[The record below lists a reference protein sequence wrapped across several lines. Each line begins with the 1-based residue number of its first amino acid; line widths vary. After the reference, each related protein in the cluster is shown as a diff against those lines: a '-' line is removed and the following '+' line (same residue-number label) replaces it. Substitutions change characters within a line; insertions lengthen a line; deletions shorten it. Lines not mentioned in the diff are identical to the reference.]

1 MEHGSVEVAHVDRVL
16 NDVIAEVIGLAVVHP
31 TLDSSPSQPAGE
43 ATWMVVAPVICA
55 RDVALAIH
63 GAPEFPDTNNQRI
76 IKEASVIFD
85 FKLMARLSLAKKWK
99 AISKAQRKEF
109 TALFVKRIQQSYLEK
124 LNLYT
129 DEEVI
134 IEDAKKTK
142 KKRVELKTFLVSEDD
157 KKEMIY
163 KFRKHKKRGW
173 LVYDVNILGV
183 SFIQTYR
190 SQFSGV
196 LKNKSMDELIEDLK
210 NPEQS

>member
-1 MEHGSVEVAHVDRVL
+1 MRNPILTAILGLFLLFGFVPFGQADEAAEITKMTKEKVNNIITYLRDTSLEKETR
-16 NDVIAEVIGLAVVHP
+16 NKQIIAEVN
-31 TLDSSPSQPAGE
+31 T
-43 ATWMVVAPVICA
+43 
-55 RDVALAIH
+55 
-63 GAPEFPDTNNQRI
+63 
-76 IKEASVIFD
+76 IFD
-85 FKLMARLSLAKKWK
+85 FKLMAQLSLGKQWKKTK
-99 AISKAQRKEF
+99 KRQREEF
-109 TALFVKRIQQSYLEK
+109 VKVFVKRIQQSYLEK
-124 LNLYT
+124 LDLYT

-134 IEDAKKTK
+134 IGDAKQTK
-142 KKRVELKTFLVSEDD
+142 KKRAVLTTYLVSEDD

>member
-1 MEHGSVEVAHVDRVL
+1 MRNPILTAIL
-16 NDVIAEVIGLAVVHP
+16 GLFLLFGFVPFGQA
-31 TLDSSPSQPAGE
+31 DE
-43 ATWMVVAPVICA
+43 ATEITKMAKEKV
-55 RDVALAIH
+55 
-63 GAPEFPDTNNQRI
+63 NNI
-76 IKEASVIFD
+76 ITYLRNTSLEKETRNKKIIDEVNTMFD
-85 FKLMARLSLAKKWK
+85 FQLMARLSLGKKWK
-99 AISKAQRKEF
+99 KIKKKQRKEF
-109 TALFVKRIQQSYLEK
+109 VKVFVKRIQQSYLEK
-124 LNLYT
+124 LDLYT

-134 IEDAKKTK
+134 IGDAKQTK
-142 KKRVELKTFLVSEDD
+142 KKRAVLTTYLVSEDD

-196 LKNKSMDELIEDLK
+196 LKNKTMDELIEDLK

>member
-1 MEHGSVEVAHVDRVL
+1 MRNPILTAIL
-16 NDVIAEVIGLAVVHP
+16 GLFLLFGFVPFGQA
-31 TLDSSPSQPAGE
+31 DE
-43 ATWMVVAPVICA
+43 ATEITKMAKEKV
-55 RDVALAIH
+55 
-63 GAPEFPDTNNQRI
+63 NNI
-76 IKEASVIFD
+76 ITYLRNTSLEKETRNKKIIDEVNTMFD
-85 FKLMARLSLAKKWK
+85 FQLMARLSLGKKWK
-99 AISKAQRKEF
+99 KIKKKQRKEF
-109 TALFVKRIQQSYLEK
+109 VKVFVKRIQQSYLEK
-124 LNLYT
+124 LDLYT

-134 IEDAKKTK
+134 IGDAKQTK
-142 KKRVELKTFLVSEDD
+142 KKRAVLTTYLVSEDD

-173 LVYDVNILGV
+173 VVYDVDILGV

>member
-1 MEHGSVEVAHVDRVL
+1 MMRNPILTAILGLFLLFGFVPFGQADEATEITKMAKEKVNNIITYLRDTSLEKETR
-16 NDVIAEVIGLAVVHP
+16 NKQIIAEVN
-31 TLDSSPSQPAGE
+31 T
-43 ATWMVVAPVICA
+43 M
-55 RDVALAIH
+55 
-63 GAPEFPDTNNQRI
+63 
-76 IKEASVIFD
+76 FD
-85 FKLMARLSLAKKWK
+85 FQLMAQLSLGKQWKKTK
-99 AISKAQRKEF
+99 KRQRKEF
-109 TALFVKRIQQSYLEK
+109 VKVFVKRIQQSYLEK
-124 LNLYT
+124 LDLYT

-134 IEDAKKTK
+134 IGDAKQTK
-142 KKRVELKTFLVSEDD
+142 KKRAVLTTYLVSEDD

>member
-1 MEHGSVEVAHVDRVL
+1 MRNPILTAILGLFLLFGFVPFGQADEAAEITKMTKEKVNNIITYLRDTSLEKETR
-16 NDVIAEVIGLAVVHP
+16 NKQIIAEVN
-31 TLDSSPSQPAGE
+31 T
-43 ATWMVVAPVICA
+43 
-55 RDVALAIH
+55 
-63 GAPEFPDTNNQRI
+63 
-76 IKEASVIFD
+76 IFD
-85 FKLMARLSLAKKWK
+85 FKLMAKLSLGKQWKKTK
-99 AISKAQRKEF
+99 KQQRKEF
-109 TALFVKRIQQSYLEK
+109 VKVFVKRIQQSYLEK
-124 LNLYT
+124 LDLYT

-134 IEDAKKTK
+134 IGDAKQTK
-142 KKRVELKTFLVSEDD
+142 KKRAVLTTYLVSEDD

>member
-1 MEHGSVEVAHVDRVL
+1 MRNPILTAIL
-16 NDVIAEVIGLAVVHP
+16 GLFLLFGFVPFGQA
-31 TLDSSPSQPAGE
+31 DE
-43 ATWMVVAPVICA
+43 ATEITKMAKEKVNNIITYL
-55 RDVALAIH
+55 RDTSL
-63 GAPEFPDTNNQRI
+63 EKETRNKKI
-76 IKEASVIFD
+76 IDEVNTMFD
-85 FKLMARLSLAKKWK
+85 FQLMARLSLGKKWK
-99 AISKAQRKEF
+99 KIKKKQRKEF
-109 TALFVKRIQQSYLEK
+109 VKVFVKRIQRSYLEK
-124 LNLYT
+124 LDLYT

-134 IEDAKKTK
+134 IGDAKQTK
-142 KKRVELKTFLVSEDD
+142 KKRAVLTTYLVSKDD

>member
-1 MEHGSVEVAHVDRVL
+1 MRNPILTAILGLFLLFGFVPFGQADEAAEITKMTKEKVNNIITYLRDTSLEKETR
-16 NDVIAEVIGLAVVHP
+16 NKQIIAEVN
-31 TLDSSPSQPAGE
+31 T
-43 ATWMVVAPVICA
+43 
-55 RDVALAIH
+55 
-63 GAPEFPDTNNQRI
+63 
-76 IKEASVIFD
+76 IFD
-85 FKLMARLSLAKKWK
+85 FNLMAQLSLGKQWKKTK
-99 AISKAQRKEF
+99 KRQRKEF
-109 TALFVKRIQQSYLEK
+109 VKVFVKRIQQSYLEK
-124 LNLYT
+124 LDLYT

-134 IEDAKKTK
+134 IGDAKQTK
-142 KKRVELKTFLVSEDD
+142 KKRAVLTTYLVSEDD

>member
-1 MEHGSVEVAHVDRVL
+1 MRNPILTAILGLFLLFGFVPFGQADEAAEITKMAEEKVNNIITYLRDTSLEKETR
-16 NDVIAEVIGLAVVHP
+16 NKQIIAEVN
-31 TLDSSPSQPAGE
+31 T
-43 ATWMVVAPVICA
+43 M
-55 RDVALAIH
+55 
-63 GAPEFPDTNNQRI
+63 
-76 IKEASVIFD
+76 FD
-85 FKLMARLSLAKKWK
+85 FQLMAQLSLGKQWKKTK
-99 AISKAQRKEF
+99 KRQRKEF
-109 TALFVKRIQQSYLEK
+109 VKVFVKRIQQSYLEK
-124 LNLYT
+124 LDLYT

-134 IEDAKKTK
+134 IGDAKQTK
-142 KKRVELKTFLVSEDD
+142 KKRAVLTTYLVSEDD

>member
-1 MEHGSVEVAHVDRVL
+1 MRNPILTAILGLFLLFGFVPFGQADEAAEITKMAKEKVNNIITYLRNTSLEKETR
-16 NDVIAEVIGLAVVHP
+16 NKQIIAEVN
-31 TLDSSPSQPAGE
+31 T
-43 ATWMVVAPVICA
+43 M
-55 RDVALAIH
+55 
-63 GAPEFPDTNNQRI
+63 
-76 IKEASVIFD
+76 FD
-85 FKLMARLSLAKKWK
+85 FQLMAQLSLGKQWKKTK
-99 AISKAQRKEF
+99 KRQRKEF
-109 TALFVKRIQQSYLEK
+109 VKVFVKRIQQSYLEK
-124 LNLYT
+124 LDLYT

-134 IEDAKKTK
+134 IGDAKQTK
-142 KKRVELKTFLVSEDD
+142 KKRAVLTTYLVSEDD

>member
-1 MEHGSVEVAHVDRVL
+1 MRNPILTAILGLFLLFGFVPFGQADEAAEITKMTKEKVNNIITYLRDTSLEKETRNKKIIDEV
-16 NDVIAEVIGLAVVHP
+16 N
-31 TLDSSPSQPAGE
+31 T
-43 ATWMVVAPVICA
+43 M
-55 RDVALAIH
+55 
-63 GAPEFPDTNNQRI
+63 
-76 IKEASVIFD
+76 FD
-85 FKLMARLSLAKKWK
+85 FQLMARLSLGKKWK
-99 AISKAQRKEF
+99 KIKKKQRKEF
-109 TALFVKRIQQSYLEK
+109 VKVFVKRIQQSYLEK
-124 LNLYT
+124 LDLYT

-134 IEDAKKTK
+134 IGDAKQTK
-142 KKRVELKTFLVSEDD
+142 KKRAVLTTYLVSEDD

-173 LVYDVNILGV
+173 VVYDVDILGV

>member
-1 MEHGSVEVAHVDRVL
+1 MRNPILTAILSLCLLFAFVPSGVADEAAEITKMAKGKVNNIITYLRDTSLEKETRNKKIIDEV
-16 NDVIAEVIGLAVVHP
+16 N
-31 TLDSSPSQPAGE
+31 T
-43 ATWMVVAPVICA
+43 M
-55 RDVALAIH
+55 
-63 GAPEFPDTNNQRI
+63 
-76 IKEASVIFD
+76 FD
-85 FKLMARLSLAKKWK
+85 FQLMARLSLGKKWK
-99 AISKAQRKEF
+99 KIKKKQRKEF
-109 TALFVKRIQQSYLEK
+109 VKVFVKRIQRSYLEK
-124 LNLYT
+124 LDLYT

-134 IEDAKKTK
+134 IGDAKQTK
-142 KKRVELKTFLVSEDD
+142 KKRAVLTTYLVSEDD

-173 LVYDVNILGV
+173 VVYDVDILGV

>member
-1 MEHGSVEVAHVDRVL
+1 MRNPILTAIL
-16 NDVIAEVIGLAVVHP
+16 GLFLLFGFVPFGQA
-31 TLDSSPSQPAGE
+31 DE
-43 ATWMVVAPVICA
+43 ATEITKMAKEKVNNIITYL
-55 RDVALAIH
+55 RDTSL
-63 GAPEFPDTNNQRI
+63 EKETRNKKI
-76 IKEASVIFD
+76 IDEVNTMFD
-85 FKLMARLSLAKKWK
+85 FQLMARLSLGKKWK
-99 AISKAQRKEF
+99 KIKKKQRKEF
-109 TALFVKRIQQSYLEK
+109 VKVFVKRIQRSYLEK
-124 LNLYT
+124 LDLYT

-134 IEDAKKTK
+134 IGDAKQTK
-142 KKRVELKTFLVSEDD
+142 KKRAVLTTYLVSEDD

-173 LVYDVNILGV
+173 VVYDVDILGV

>member
-1 MEHGSVEVAHVDRVL
+1 MMRNPILTAILGLFLLFGFVPFGQADEAAEITKMAKEKVNNIITYLRDTSLEKETRNKQIIDEV
-16 NDVIAEVIGLAVVHP
+16 N
-31 TLDSSPSQPAGE
+31 T
-43 ATWMVVAPVICA
+43 M
-55 RDVALAIH
+55 
-63 GAPEFPDTNNQRI
+63 
-76 IKEASVIFD
+76 FD
-85 FKLMARLSLAKKWK
+85 FQLMAQLSLGKQWKKTK
-99 AISKAQRKEF
+99 KRQRKEF
-109 TALFVKRIQQSYLEK
+109 VKVFVKRIQQSYLEK
-124 LNLYT
+124 LDLYT

-134 IEDAKKTK
+134 IGDAKQTK
-142 KKRVELKTFLVSEDD
+142 KKRAVLTTYLVSEDD

>member
-1 MEHGSVEVAHVDRVL
+1 MRNPILTAILGLFLLFGFVPFGQADEAAEITKMTKEKVNNIITYLRDTSLEKETR
-16 NDVIAEVIGLAVVHP
+16 NKQIIAEVN
-31 TLDSSPSQPAGE
+31 T
-43 ATWMVVAPVICA
+43 
-55 RDVALAIH
+55 
-63 GAPEFPDTNNQRI
+63 
-76 IKEASVIFD
+76 IFD
-85 FKLMARLSLAKKWK
+85 FKLMAQLSLGKQWKKTK
-99 AISKAQRKEF
+99 KQQRKEF
-109 TALFVKRIQQSYLEK
+109 VKVFVKRIQQSYLEK
-124 LNLYT
+124 LDLYT

-134 IEDAKKTK
+134 IGDAKQTK
-142 KKRVELKTFLVSEDD
+142 KKRAVLTTYLVSEDD

>member
-1 MEHGSVEVAHVDRVL
+1 MRNPILTAIL
-16 NDVIAEVIGLAVVHP
+16 GLFLLFGFVPFGQA
-31 TLDSSPSQPAGE
+31 DE
-43 ATWMVVAPVICA
+43 ATEITKMAKEKV
-55 RDVALAIH
+55 
-63 GAPEFPDTNNQRI
+63 NNI
-76 IKEASVIFD
+76 ITYLRNTSLEKETRNKKIIDEVNTMFD
-85 FKLMARLSLAKKWK
+85 FQLMARLSLGKKWK
-99 AISKAQRKEF
+99 KIKKKQRKEF
-109 TALFVKRIQQSYLEK
+109 VKVFVKRIQRSYLEK
-124 LNLYT
+124 LDLYT

-134 IEDAKKTK
+134 IGDAKQTK
-142 KKRVELKTFLVSEDD
+142 KKRAVLTTYLVSEDD

-173 LVYDVNILGV
+173 VVYDVDILGV

>member
-1 MEHGSVEVAHVDRVL
+1 MRNPILTAILGLFLLFGFVPFGQADEATEITKMAKEKVNNIITYLRDTSLEKETR
-16 NDVIAEVIGLAVVHP
+16 NKQIIAEVN
-31 TLDSSPSQPAGE
+31 T
-43 ATWMVVAPVICA
+43 M
-55 RDVALAIH
+55 
-63 GAPEFPDTNNQRI
+63 
-76 IKEASVIFD
+76 FD
-85 FKLMARLSLAKKWK
+85 FQLMAQLSLGKQWKKTK
-99 AISKAQRKEF
+99 KRQRKEF
-109 TALFVKRIQQSYLEK
+109 VKVFVKRIQQSYLEK
-124 LNLYT
+124 LDLYT

-134 IEDAKKTK
+134 IGDAKQTK
-142 KKRVELKTFLVSEDD
+142 KKRAVLTTYLVSEDD

-173 LVYDVNILGV
+173 VVYDVDILGV

>member
-1 MEHGSVEVAHVDRVL
+1 MQNPILTTTLALFLLLVFVPFGQADEAAEITRLTKEKVNL
-16 NDVIAEVIGLAVVHP
+16 VIDLLRDKS
-31 TLDSSPSQPAGE
+31 LDKE
-43 ATWMVVAPVICA
+43 T
-55 RDVALAIH
+55 R
-63 GAPEFPDTNNQRI
+63 NQRI

-163 KFRKHKKRGW
+163 KFYKHKKRGW
-173 LVYDVNILGV
+173 LVYDVDILGV
-183 SFIQTYR
+183 SFVQTYR
-190 SQFSGV
+190 SQFAGV
-196 LKNKSMDELIEDLK
+196 LKNKTMDELIEDLK
-210 NPEQS
+210 KPEQS

>member
-1 MEHGSVEVAHVDRVL
+1 MRNPILTAILGLFLLFGFVPFGQADEAAEITKMAKEKVNNIITYLRDTSLEKETR
-16 NDVIAEVIGLAVVHP
+16 NKQIIAEVN
-31 TLDSSPSQPAGE
+31 T
-43 ATWMVVAPVICA
+43 M
-55 RDVALAIH
+55 
-63 GAPEFPDTNNQRI
+63 
-76 IKEASVIFD
+76 FD
-85 FKLMARLSLAKKWK
+85 FQLMAQLSLGKQWKKTK
-99 AISKAQRKEF
+99 KRQRKEF
-109 TALFVKRIQQSYLEK
+109 VKVFVKRIQQSDLEN
-124 LNLYT
+124 LDLYT

-134 IEDAKKTK
+134 IGDAKQTK
-142 KKRVELKTFLVSEDD
+142 KKRAVLTTYLVSEDD

>member
-1 MEHGSVEVAHVDRVL
+1 M
-16 NDVIAEVIGLAVVHP
+16 
-31 TLDSSPSQPAGE
+31 
-43 ATWMVVAPVICA
+43 
-55 RDVALAIH
+55 
-63 GAPEFPDTNNQRI
+63 
-76 IKEASVIFD
+76 
-85 FKLMARLSLAKKWK
+85 
-99 AISKAQRKEF
+99 
-109 TALFVKRIQQSYLEK
+109 EK
-124 LNLYT
+124 LDLYT

-134 IEDAKKTK
+134 IGDAKQTK
-142 KKRVELKTFLVSEDD
+142 KKRAVLTTYLVSEDD

-173 LVYDVNILGV
+173 VVYDVDILGV

>member
-1 MEHGSVEVAHVDRVL
+1 MRNPILTAILGLFLLFGFVPFGQADEAAEITKMAKEKVNNIITYLRDTSLEKETR
-16 NDVIAEVIGLAVVHP
+16 NKQIIAEVN
-31 TLDSSPSQPAGE
+31 T
-43 ATWMVVAPVICA
+43 M
-55 RDVALAIH
+55 
-63 GAPEFPDTNNQRI
+63 
-76 IKEASVIFD
+76 FD
-85 FKLMARLSLAKKWK
+85 FQLMAQLSLGKQWKKTK
-99 AISKAQRKEF
+99 KRQRKEF
-109 TALFVKRIQQSYLEK
+109 VKVFVKRIQQSYLEK
-124 LNLYT
+124 LDLYT

-134 IEDAKKTK
+134 IGDAKQTK
-142 KKRVELKTFLVSEDD
+142 KKRAVLTTYLVSEDD

>member
-1 MEHGSVEVAHVDRVL
+1 MRNPILTAILGLFLLFGFVPFGQADEAAAITKMAKEKVNNIITYLRDTSLEKETR
-16 NDVIAEVIGLAVVHP
+16 NKQIIAEVN
-31 TLDSSPSQPAGE
+31 T
-43 ATWMVVAPVICA
+43 M
-55 RDVALAIH
+55 
-63 GAPEFPDTNNQRI
+63 
-76 IKEASVIFD
+76 FD
-85 FKLMARLSLAKKWK
+85 FQLMAQLSLGKQWKKTK
-99 AISKAQRKEF
+99 KRQRKEF
-109 TALFVKRIQQSYLEK
+109 VKVFVKRIQQSYLEK
-124 LNLYT
+124 LDLYT

-134 IEDAKKTK
+134 IGDAKQTK
-142 KKRVELKTFLVSEDD
+142 KKRAVLTTYLVSEDD

>member
-1 MEHGSVEVAHVDRVL
+1 MRNPISTAILGLFLLFGFVPFGQADEAAEITKMTKEKVNNIITYLRDTSLEKETR
-16 NDVIAEVIGLAVVHP
+16 NKQIIAEVN
-31 TLDSSPSQPAGE
+31 T
-43 ATWMVVAPVICA
+43 
-55 RDVALAIH
+55 
-63 GAPEFPDTNNQRI
+63 
-76 IKEASVIFD
+76 IFD
-85 FKLMARLSLAKKWK
+85 FKLMAKLSLGKQWKKTK
-99 AISKAQRKEF
+99 KRQREEF
-109 TALFVKRIQQSYLEK
+109 VKVFVKRIQQSYLEK
-124 LNLYT
+124 LDLYT

-134 IEDAKKTK
+134 IGDAKQTK
-142 KKRVELKTFLVSEDD
+142 KKRAVLTTYLVSEDD

-210 NPEQS
+210 KPEQS

>member
-1 MEHGSVEVAHVDRVL
+1 MRNPILTAILSLCLLFAFVPSGVADEAAEITKMAKGKVNNIITYLRDTSLEKETRNKKIIDEV
-16 NDVIAEVIGLAVVHP
+16 N
-31 TLDSSPSQPAGE
+31 T
-43 ATWMVVAPVICA
+43 M
-55 RDVALAIH
+55 
-63 GAPEFPDTNNQRI
+63 
-76 IKEASVIFD
+76 FD
-85 FKLMARLSLAKKWK
+85 FKLMARLSLGKKWK
-99 AISKAQRKEF
+99 KIKKKQRKEF
-109 TALFVKRIQQSYLEK
+109 VKVFVKRIQRSYLEK
-124 LNLYT
+124 LDLYT

-134 IEDAKKTK
+134 IGDAKQTK
-142 KKRVELKTFLVSEDD
+142 KKRAVLTTYLVSEDD

-173 LVYDVNILGV
+173 VVYDVDILGV

>member
-1 MEHGSVEVAHVDRVL
+1 MMRNPILTAILGLFLLFGFVPFGQADEAAEITKMAKEKVNNIITYLRNTSLEKETRNKKIIDEV
-16 NDVIAEVIGLAVVHP
+16 N
-31 TLDSSPSQPAGE
+31 T
-43 ATWMVVAPVICA
+43 M
-55 RDVALAIH
+55 
-63 GAPEFPDTNNQRI
+63 
-76 IKEASVIFD
+76 FD
-85 FKLMARLSLAKKWK
+85 FQLMARLSLGKKWK
-99 AISKAQRKEF
+99 KIKKKQRKEF
-109 TALFVKRIQQSYLEK
+109 VKVFVKRIQRSYLEK
-124 LNLYT
+124 LDLYT

-134 IEDAKKTK
+134 IGDAKQTK
-142 KKRVELKTFLVSEDD
+142 KKRAVLTTYLVSEDD

-173 LVYDVNILGV
+173 VVYDVDILGV

>member
-1 MEHGSVEVAHVDRVL
+1 MMRNPILTAIL
-16 NDVIAEVIGLAVVHP
+16 GLFLLFGFVPFGQA
-31 TLDSSPSQPAGE
+31 DE
-43 ATWMVVAPVICA
+43 ATEITKMAKEKV
-55 RDVALAIH
+55 
-63 GAPEFPDTNNQRI
+63 NNI
-76 IKEASVIFD
+76 ITYLRNTSLEKETRNKKIIDEVNTMFD
-85 FKLMARLSLAKKWK
+85 FKLMARLSLGKKWK
-99 AISKAQRKEF
+99 KIKKKQRKEF
-109 TALFVKRIQQSYLEK
+109 VKVFVKRIQRSYLEK
-124 LNLYT
+124 LDLYT

-134 IEDAKKTK
+134 IGDAKQTK
-142 KKRVELKTFLVSEDD
+142 KKRAVLTTYLVSEDD

-173 LVYDVNILGV
+173 VVYDVDILGV

>member
-1 MEHGSVEVAHVDRVL
+1 MRNPILTAILGLFLLFGFVPFGQADEATEITKMAKEKVNNIITYLRDTSLEKETR
-16 NDVIAEVIGLAVVHP
+16 NKQIIAEVN
-31 TLDSSPSQPAGE
+31 T
-43 ATWMVVAPVICA
+43 M
-55 RDVALAIH
+55 
-63 GAPEFPDTNNQRI
+63 
-76 IKEASVIFD
+76 FD
-85 FKLMARLSLAKKWK
+85 FQLMAQLSLGKQWKKTK
-99 AISKAQRKEF
+99 KRQRKEF
-109 TALFVKRIQQSYLEK
+109 VKVFVKRIQQSYLEK
-124 LNLYT
+124 LDLYT

-134 IEDAKKTK
+134 IGDAKQTK
-142 KKRVELKTFLVSEDD
+142 KKRAVLTTYLVSEDD